1 MHVTNVLKTS
11 FVHCECLKNVF
22 CTLWMSVRFLLH
34 VINVLKTS
42 SVHYEHLKK
51 SELYTKS
58 GKTKHGYKVLIVF
71 VITQLFL
78 NKYPVSIRLNQFFFL
93 NFYIHWYPLILRKS
107 LNLDK
112 FLIKNFLLKIKR
124 FVLWQISYYNSYTE
138 LWLIS
143 DIKSVFINQMFY
155 NPIFIV
161 LYWLQNNLNS
171 KEVCIFYMNI
181 ANITHFILTYI
192 QFLR

>member
-1 MHVTNVLKTS
+1 MNILKRVNCIQS
-11 FVHCECLKNVF
+11 LG
-22 CTLWMSVRFLLH
+22 
-34 VINVLKTS
+34 
-42 SVHYEHLKK
+42 KK
-51 SELYTKS
+51 R
-58 GKTKHGYKVLIVF
+58 GYKVLIVF

-78 NKYPVSIRLNQFFFL
+78 NKYPVSIRLNPFFFIYWL
-93 NFYIHWYPLILRKS
+93 ISLDLLILRKS

-143 DIKSVFINQMFY
+143 DIKSVFINQMFF

-161 LYWLQNNLNS
+161 LYYIDYKIIWIWKKCEHFMWILQILRILFWLISN
-171 KEVCIFYMNI
+171 F
-181 ANITHFILTYI
+181 
-192 QFLR
+192 